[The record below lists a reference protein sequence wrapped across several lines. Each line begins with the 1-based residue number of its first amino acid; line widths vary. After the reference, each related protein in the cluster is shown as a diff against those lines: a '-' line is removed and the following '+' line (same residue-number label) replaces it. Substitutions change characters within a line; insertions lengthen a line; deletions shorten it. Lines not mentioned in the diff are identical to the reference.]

1 MKKIIVCIATV
12 AFVLTHSAK
21 AQMFTF
27 NSGSVSF
34 FSKTK
39 MEDIDARNSTPLVV
53 LQIKEK
59 KIAFI
64 AQNTSFKFQSKLMEE
79 HYNEKYVESE
89 KYPLATFQ
97 GKINEDI
104 DLTKEGVYAVTVTG
118 TFTLHNV
125 PQERTI
131 SGTITVKNN
140 DINVKSVF
148 TVACADHKI
157 IIPSIVGAK
166 VSETVDVT
174 VDVNLIPKK

>member
-1 MKKIIVCIATV
+1 MKKIIVVVTV
-12 AFVLTHSAK
+12 ALIMAQTAK

-27 NSGSVSF
+27 SSGSVSF

-39 MEDIDARNSTPLVV
+39 MEDIDARNKTPLVV

-89 KYPLATFQ
+89 KFPLATFQ

-104 DLTKEGVYAVTVTG
+104 DLTKEGVYSVTVTG
-118 TFTLHNV
+118 TFTLHGV
-125 PQERTI
+125 SQERTI
-131 SGTITVKNN
+131 SGTITVKNGE
-140 DINVKSVF
+140 INVKSVF